1 MSQIELEH
9 EPSIDQEISAPMHAA
24 SENEL
29 LGVLKAKIR
38 DVLKY
43 EIDHGG
49 IAEIVIANETTGQ
62 TYVHRLSPIEADK
75 VEEGLWSSGAY
86 SFEETLIAKLHQTLR
101 EKGFI
106 TGKKELDLIVSVR

>member
-9 EPSIDQEISAPMHAA
+9 ELSVDHEISAPMHAA

-38 DVLKY
+38 DGLKY
-43 EIDHGG
+43 EMDHGG
-49 IAEIVIANETTGQ
+49 ITEIVIANETTGQ

-101 EKGFI
+101 DKGFI
-106 TGKKELDLIVSVR
+106 PAGEELDLTVSVR